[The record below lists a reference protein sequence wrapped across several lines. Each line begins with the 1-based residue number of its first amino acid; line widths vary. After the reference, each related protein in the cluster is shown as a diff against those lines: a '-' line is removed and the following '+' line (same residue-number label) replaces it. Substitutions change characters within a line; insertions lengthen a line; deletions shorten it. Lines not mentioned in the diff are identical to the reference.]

1 MKKLICLILVLLF
14 AVTACAAKNE
24 EPVPSP
30 AWAQTVA
37 DMTGAK
43 QVVIVAA
50 KEGSEADFT
59 MHEKGEDG
67 SWHVLVSAP
76 AIIGKNGLGK
86 TQVGDKKTP
95 QGVYTLGFAFG
106 INDDPGCYIAYH
118 RVTDF
123 DYWSGDQ
130 WYHYNEMVDIRDYP
144 RLNVDAC
151 EHLIDMAP
159 SYHYCLN
166 IGYNPEG
173 VPDAGAA
180 LFLHC
185 RNPEKD
191 YTAGCVAIPEED
203 MVSVMRAIRPGCLIV
218 IESEDLLTSIG

>member
-1 MKKLICLILVLLF
+1 MKPFICIVLVLLF
-14 AVTACAAKNE
+14 AVSACAANAE

-30 AWAQTVA
+30 AWARAVA
-37 DMTGAK
+37 GLTGAQ

-50 KEGSEADFT
+50 REGSEADFT
-59 MHEKGEDG
+59 MHERDEDG
-67 SWHVLVSAP
+67 NWHVLVSAP

-86 TQVGDKKTP
+86 TQVGDRKTP

-106 INDDPGCYIAYH
+106 ISEDPGCRIAYH
-118 RVTDF
+118 RVSEY

-130 WYHYNEMVDIRDYP
+130 RYRYNEMVDIRDYP
-144 RLNVDAC
+144 ALNVDAC
-151 EHLIDMAP
+151 EHLIDMEP
-159 SYHYCLN
+159 GYRYCLN

-191 YTAGCVAIPEED
+191 STAGCVAIPEED
-203 MVSVMRAIRPGCLIV
+203 MVTVMRSIKPGCVIV
-218 IESEDLLTSIG
+218 IDTVETLSAAG